1 MIAFE
6 LFGFAGMLLGVPVFA
21 VLYMLVTELI
31 NSRLQARGRTTD
43 TAAYQTIRT
52 VEELELDGQIS
63 MEETETNR

>member
-1 MIAFE
+1 
-6 LFGFAGMLLGVPVFA
+6 
-21 VLYMLVTELI
+21 MLVTELI